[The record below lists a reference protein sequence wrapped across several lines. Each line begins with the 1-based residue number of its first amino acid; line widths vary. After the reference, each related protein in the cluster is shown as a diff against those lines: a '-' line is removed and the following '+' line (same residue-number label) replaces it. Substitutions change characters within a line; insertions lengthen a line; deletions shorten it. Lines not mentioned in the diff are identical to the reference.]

1 MYSSCKNMNLPVYKS
16 SSVNFIFVTIQDD
29 RQIDYATLNREQYC
43 EGAVKQLKTVLMKP
57 ISARRWDP
65 TVTTDC
71 NDISADVKKGEST
84 FQTAVDSVLM
94 LLFFKTLDIVI
105 PQFVLFNCTCRSQKY
120 PPHHPTTPHVLF
132 PLLKSVCDVQCSPCN
147 LTSYCS
153 SNTFSLKRCLLKTS
167 REKCLKVLSVHTG
180 I

>member
-43 EGAVKQLKTVLMKP
+43 EGAVKQLKTVLTKP

-71 NDISADVKKGEST
+71 NDISADVKKANPLFKLLST
-84 FQTAVDSVLM
+84 LYWCFCSLKLWILWFPSLCCLTVHVGHRN
-94 LLFFKTLDIVI
+94 T
-105 PQFVLFNCTCRSQKY
+105 
-120 PPHHPTTPHVLF
+120 PPTHPTPHVLF